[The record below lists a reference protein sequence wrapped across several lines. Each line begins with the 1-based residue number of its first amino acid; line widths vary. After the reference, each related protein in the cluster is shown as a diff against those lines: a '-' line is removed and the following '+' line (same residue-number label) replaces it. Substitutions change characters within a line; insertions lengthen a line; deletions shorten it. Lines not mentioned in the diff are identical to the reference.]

1 MPTACVQRCAAAG
14 RTASSATSDRSAVTA
29 SPEPPAPD
37 LPTDVQA
44 AIYGCAGPRLS
55 AWERDFL
62 KDARPFGAILFA
74 RNCETPDQVRALV
87 AELRSA
93 AGRALPVMI
102 DQEGG
107 RVQRLKPPHWPR
119 HRPAGALGELAQRQ
133 PADAVAEVVRWWAG
147 AIALDLVDLGIDV
160 DATPVADLHLPG
172 AHDIIGDRSF
182 GASPDLVA
190 RLGRVVCETMVG
202 CGLLPII
209 KHLPGHGR
217 AREDSHHALP
227 VVDADLDTLIATDFA
242 AFAGL
247 ADQPWGQPWGM
258 TAHVV
263 YTALDPANAATVSPT
278 VIGET
283 IRGRIGFDGLLL
295 SDDLSMQALAGPLA
309 QRAAASLAAGCDIA
323 LHCTG
328 DAAEMVEVAGAVGS
342 LSAAARTRAQRAE
355 RQRRAALAAAVPF
368 DATPA
373 DLRSRVDAALST
385 P

>member
-1 MPTACVQRCAAAG
+1 MPALVDQ
-14 RTASSATSDRSAVTA
+14 
-29 SPEPPAPD
+29 PARD
-37 LPTDVQA
+37 LPADVQA
-44 AIYGCAGPRLS
+44 VIYGCASTKLS
-55 AWERDFL
+55 AWERDFFR
-62 KDARPFGAILFA
+62 DARPFGCILFA
-74 RNCETPDQVRALV
+74 RNCKSPDQVRALV
-87 AELRSA
+87 ADLRNA
-93 AGRALPVMI
+93 AGRHLPVMI

-133 PADAVAEVVRWWAG
+133 PPDAVAEVVRWWTA
-147 AIALDLVDLGIDV
+147 AIALDLLDLGIDV

-190 RLGRVVCETMVG
+190 RLGRVVCDTMLG
-202 CGLLPII
+202 CGVLPII

-227 VVDADLDTLIATDFA
+227 VVDATVEALAATDFA

-247 ADQPWGQPWGM
+247 ADQPWGM

-263 YTALDPANAATVSPT
+263 YTALDPDNAATVSPT
-278 VIGET
+278 VIAET

-295 SDDLSMQALAGPLA
+295 SDDLSMQALAGRLG
-309 QRAAASLAAGCDIA
+309 QRATAALAAGCDIA

-328 DAAEMVEVAGAVGS
+328 KAKEMVEVAGAVGP
-342 LSAAARTRAQRAE
+342 LSPAGRTRAQRAE
-355 RQRRAALAAAVPF
+355 SLRRSAMAAAAPPG
-368 DATPA
+368 ATA
-373 DLRSRVDAALST
+373 AELLSRVDAALST